1 MFSVFKEKK
10 CYVYSPT
17 VGKLMTLSEVD
28 DPVFSTGMMGPGFAI
43 DPISEEVF
51 APIEGKITSIF
62 PTKHAIGI
70 KTAQGMEVLIHIG
83 IDTVDLNGKGFDV
96 KVNIGDVISK
106 KTLLV
111 KMDHEYLKK
120 EEKSPIVMVLFPE
133 KKEIPSLDVGN
144 MMLHQEIF
152 YF

>member
-51 APIEGKITSIF
+51 APIEGKITSVF

-106 KTLLV
+106 KL
-111 KMDHEYLKK
+111 Y
-120 EEKSPIVMVLFPE
+120 
-133 KKEIPSLDVGN
+133 
-144 MMLHQEIF
+144 
-152 YF
+152 